1 MADRL
6 EFKEK
11 LSGILSAAREQGGK
25 IALED
30 VELYFGLM
38 SRKSTN

>member
-11 LSGILSAAREQGGK
+11 LSGILSAARERGGK

-30 VELYFGLM
+30 VELYFEEDRL
-38 SRKSTN
+38 SQ